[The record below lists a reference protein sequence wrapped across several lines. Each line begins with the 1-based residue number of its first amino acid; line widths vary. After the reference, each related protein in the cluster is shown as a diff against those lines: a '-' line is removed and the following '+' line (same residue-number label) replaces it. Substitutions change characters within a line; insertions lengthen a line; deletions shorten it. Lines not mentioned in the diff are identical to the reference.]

1 MKLDKRKPS
10 GLEKDEESVQLLAE
24 LREKLYSDEPSV
36 RRKAAFNL
44 SWMQEDGLEILKEAL
59 FGRSSRRAKTAA
71 AYGLRNMQG
80 RMKKLVRELFETGL
94 QSGDKETRYVCNR
107 AMAMLSG
114 KMPKGQRPRRRTGR
128 IEIREIPAR
137 GNSIRDANRRQISGN
152 RREVSGN
159 SRHRTDPLGRGNR
172 RSGNR

>member
-10 GLEKDEESVQLLAE
+10 GLEKDEESVQILAE
-24 LREKLYSDEPSV
+24 LREKLYSGDPTV

-80 RMKKLVRELFETGL
+80 RMKKLVGELFETGL
-94 QSGDKETRYVCNR
+94 QSNDKETRYVCSR
-107 AMAMLSG
+107 AIAMLSG
-114 KMPKGQRPRRRTGR
+114 KMPKDKRPGRRTGR

-137 GNSIRDANRRQISGN
+137 GHSTRNSDRRQSSGN

-159 SRHRTDPLGRGNR
+159 RHHRTDPLGRDNS